1 MDKGYANQKSD
12 RDARYAYKWH
22 NYIQVREHRLLANV
36 EDVEA
41 HTNIRCKA
49 VANELKTQKPR
60 KRENRKPNQK
70 TWEKKKKVN

>member
-49 VANELKTQKPR
+49 VANELKTQKTTQER
-60 KRENRKPNQK
+60 KSETESKDLRK
-70 TWEKKKKVN
+70 EK